1 MELRLANINDLS
13 QLQDIYKKLIM
24 HMDENGIQ
32 IWDDIYPCVCFPD
45 DMTHKRLYILVE
57 NNVILAAFSLCESCL
72 GETCVQWKNQD
83 AKALYLDRF
92 GVNIDYLRKGIGSL
106 TLQKAINLTRDKGY
120 DYLRLFVVDVN
131 QPAIQLYIK
140 NGFQRVEGIY
150 DEVIDDELVLH
161 EYGFEM
167 SV

>member
-1 MELRLANINDLS
+1 
-13 QLQDIYKKLIM
+13 
-24 HMDENGIQ
+24 
-32 IWDDIYPCVCFPD
+32 
-45 DMTHKRLYILVE
+45 MTYKRLYILVE
-57 NNVILAAFSLCESCL
+57 NNIILAAFSLCESCL
-72 GETCVQWKNQD
+72 GETCFQWKNQD

-106 TLQKAINLTRDKGY
+106 MLQKAINLTRDKGY

-150 DEVIDDELVLH
+150 DEMINDELVLH